1 MRKGKLMGKI
11 LGIAVMSLVTSLV
24 LGIIENYT
32 VKVRK

>member
-1 MRKGKLMGKI
+1 MRKRNVMGKI
-11 LGIAVMSLVTSLV
+11 FGIAVMSLMTSLV